1 MLILIISFYLTSYYF
16 FDRYID
22 FINYKFKGFH
32 TYSVWLPMNNFN
44 DFLIRLIFS
53 YFTSPLK
60 ILNLQNLNYLNIPIS
75 ISIILG
81 YIYFYIEI
89 IKLRK
94 INIEVTFLVLFK
106 IIFCAIYT
114 LMIENWGTYQ
124 RLLFTPLVLSIF
136 LTINYSI
143 YKKNEK

>member
-1 MLILIISFYLTSYYF
+1 
-16 FDRYID
+16 
-22 FINYKFKGFH
+22 
-32 TYSVWLPMNNFN
+32 MNNFN

-94 INIEVTFLVLFK
+94 INTVTFLVLFK

-124 RLLFTPLVLSIF
+124 RLLFIPLVLSIF

-143 YKKNEK
+143 YKK

>member
-1 MLILIISFYLTSYYF
+1 
-16 FDRYID
+16 
-22 FINYKFKGFH
+22 
-32 TYSVWLPMNNFN
+32 MNNFN

-94 INIEVTFLVLFK
+94 INMEVTF
-106 IIFCAIYT
+106 
-114 LMIENWGTYQ
+114 
-124 RLLFTPLVLSIF
+124 
-136 LTINYSI
+136 
-143 YKKNEK
+143 

>member
-1 MLILIISFYLTSYYF
+1 
-16 FDRYID
+16 
-22 FINYKFKGFH
+22 
-32 TYSVWLPMNNFN
+32 MNNFN

-94 INIEVTFLVLFK
+94 INMEVTFLVFIQKLFFVQY
-106 IIFCAIYT
+106 I
-114 LMIENWGTYQ
+114 L
-124 RLLFTPLVLSIF
+124 
-136 LTINYSI
+136 
-143 YKKNEK
+143 